1 MSLIETLGGLASQL
15 SGEGSDSDL
24 MTLAKDLLSKGGS
37 GSNVESIL
45 GALKEGGY
53 ADTISSW
60 ISNGEN
66 QSITGAA
73 IKKVLGSDAIADI
86 AEKTGLS
93 QSKLPSLLADLMP
106 LLVNKATPD
115 GEEPGG
121 GLLAAGASILKG
133 LL

>member
-1 MSLIETLGGLASQL
+1 MNPRW
-15 SGEGSDSDL
+15 DR
-24 MTLAKDLLSKGGS
+24 
-37 GSNVESIL
+37 SN
-45 GALKEGGY
+45 
-53 ADTISSW
+53 TF
-60 ISNGEN
+60 
-66 QSITGAA
+66 Q
-73 IKKVLGSDAIADI
+73 KVLGSDALADI

-93 QSKLPSLLADLMP
+93 QSKLPALLADLMP

>member
-1 MSLIETLGGLASQL
+1 MSLMETLGGLASQL
-15 SGEGSDSDL
+15 SGEGSDSEL
-24 MTLAKDLLSKGGS
+24 LTLAKDLLSKGGS

-60 ISNGEN
+60 IGNGEN

-93 QSKLPSLLADLMP
+93 QSELPALLADLMP

-115 GEEPGG
+115 GQEPGG

>member
-15 SGEGSDSDL
+15 SGEGSDGDL

-45 GALKEGGY
+45 GALREGGH

-60 ISNGEN
+60 ISKGEN
-66 QSITGAA
+66 ESISGAV
-73 IKKVLGSDAIADI
+73 IKKALGSDALADI

-93 QSKLPSLLADLMP
+93 TSKLPGLIAVLMP
-106 LLVNKATPD
+106 LLVNKSTPD

-133 LL
+133 FL